1 MKDLR
6 KKIDSL
12 EEEILNCQHEINL
25 KYDSAE
31 EMEKQM
37 ENLEVDKSYSLI
49 HRMLLQGILPLEI
62 L

>member
-37 ENLEVDKSYSLI
+37 ENLEVDKSS
-49 HRMLLQGILPLEI
+49 RMLFQGILPLEV